1 MAQLKGFVTHIIYRN
16 NGNGYTVFELNT
28 GDEITCVGT
37 FQSLEEGEILE
48 LEGDFTE
55 HAVYGSQ
62 FKVSSFKFSSPE
74 DAAGME
80 RYLGS
85 GAIKG
90 VGASLAARIVKRFG
104 ADTFRII
111 EEEPERL
118 AEIKGISERK
128 AMDIASQME
137 EKHEMRE
144 AMVYLQKYGISNT
157 LAVRIYET
165 YGSRLYRVLEENPYQ
180 LADDIDGIGFRKAD
194 ELAARIGIHTDSDFR
209 IRSGILYTLLQA
221 SGEGHMYLPG
231 SVLIRRAAAFRWW
244 CFRARQWCRAL
255 LAAKRSPMHTAT
267 AARTSRVSR
276 LRAHLAS
283 PLIAMSASTRRDCW
297 WPPPQWELWNL
308 N

>member
-165 YGSRLYRVLEENPYQ
+165 YG
-180 LADDIDGIGFRKAD
+180 FWKK
-194 ELAARIGIHTDSDFR
+194 T
-209 IRSGILYTLLQA
+209 
-221 SGEGHMYLPG
+221 
-231 SVLIRRAAAFRWW
+231 
-244 CFRARQWCRAL
+244 
-255 LAAKRSPMHTAT
+255 
-267 AARTSRVSR
+267 RTS
-276 LRAHLAS
+276 LRMILTESAS
-283 PLIAMSASTRRDCW
+283 ARRMNSPQESASTRIRIFGFGAEFCIHYCRR
-297 WPPPQWELWNL
+297 PEKGTCICRAAF
-308 N
+308 

>member
-118 AEIKGISERK
+118 AEIKGISAICR
-128 AMDIASQME
+128 
-137 EKHEMRE
+137 
-144 AMVYLQKYGISNT
+144 NT
-157 LAVRIYET
+157 
-165 YGSRLYRVLEENPYQ
+165 
-180 LADDIDGIGFRKAD
+180 GFP
-194 ELAARIGIHTDSDFR
+194 T
-209 IRSGILYTLLQA
+209 
-221 SGEGHMYLPG
+221 
-231 SVLIRRAAAFRWW
+231 RWQ
-244 CFRARQWCRAL
+244 CGFM
-255 LAAKRSPMHTAT
+255 KPT
-267 AARTSRVSR
+267 AAGSTGFWKKTRTS
-276 LRAHLAS
+276 LRMILTESAS
-283 PLIAMSASTRRDCW
+283 ARRMNSPQESASTRIRIFGFGAEFCIHYCRR
-297 WPPPQWELWNL
+297 PEKGTCICRAAF
-308 N
+308 

>member
-231 SVLIRRAAAFRWW
+231 SVLIRRAAA
-244 CFRARQWCRAL
+244 L
-255 LAAKRSPMHTAT
+255 LDLPQEA
-267 AARTSRVSR
+267 
-276 LRAHLAS
+276 
-283 PLIAMSASTRRDCW
+283 IADQDRKSVV
-297 WPPPQWELWNL
+297 
-308 N
+308 

>member
-90 VGASLAARIVKRFG
+90 VGASLAVRIVKRFG

-157 LAVRIYET
+157 LAVRI
-165 YGSRLYRVLEENPYQ
+165 
-180 LADDIDGIGFRKAD
+180 
-194 ELAARIGIHTDSDFR
+194 
-209 IRSGILYTLLQA
+209 
-221 SGEGHMYLPG
+221 
-231 SVLIRRAAAFRWW
+231 
-244 CFRARQWCRAL
+244 
-255 LAAKRSPMHTAT
+255 
-267 AARTSRVSR
+267 
-276 LRAHLAS
+276 
-283 PLIAMSASTRRDCW
+283 
-297 WPPPQWELWNL
+297 
-308 N
+308 

>member
-165 YGSRLYRVLEENPYQ
+165 YGSRLYRVLEENPYS
-180 LADDIDGIGFRKAD
+180 LRMILTESAS
-194 ELAARIGIHTDSDFR
+194 ARR
-209 IRSGILYTLLQA
+209 
-221 SGEGHMYLPG
+221 MN
-231 SVLIRRAAAFRWW
+231 
-244 CFRARQWCRAL
+244 
-255 LAAKRSPMHTAT
+255 SPQE
-267 AARTSRVSR
+267 
-276 LRAHLAS
+276 
-283 PLIAMSASTRRDCW
+283 SASTRIRIFGFGAEFCIHYCRR
-297 WPPPQWELWNL
+297 PEKGTCICRAAF
-308 N
+308 

>member
-48 LEGDFTE
+48 LEGDFSPSTRCM
-55 HAVYGSQ
+55 G
-62 FKVSSFKFSSPE
+62 VSLKFLRSNSRRQRMRRGWRDISAP
-74 DAAGME
+74 GT
-80 RYLGS
+80 
-85 GAIKG
+85 IKG

-165 YGSRLYRVLEENPYQ
+165 YGSRLYRVF
-180 LADDIDGIGFRKAD
+180 GRKPVPAC
-194 ELAARIGIHTDSDFR
+194 G
-209 IRSGILYTLLQA
+209 
-221 SGEGHMYLPG
+221 
-231 SVLIRRAAAFRWW
+231 
-244 CFRARQWCRAL
+244 
-255 LAAKRSPMHTAT
+255 
-267 AARTSRVSR
+267 
-276 LRAHLAS
+276 
-283 PLIAMSASTRRDCW
+283 
-297 WPPPQWELWNL
+297 
-308 N
+308 

>member
-1 MAQLKGFVTHIIYRN
+1 MTQLKGFVTHIIYRN
-16 NGNGYTVFELNT
+16 SGNGYTVFELNT

-165 YGSRLYRVLEENPYQ
+165 YGSRLYRTSLRMILTES
-180 LADDIDGIGFRKAD
+180 AS
-194 ELAARIGIHTDSDFR
+194 ARR
-209 IRSGILYTLLQA
+209 
-221 SGEGHMYLPG
+221 MN
-231 SVLIRRAAAFRWW
+231 
-244 CFRARQWCRAL
+244 
-255 LAAKRSPMHTAT
+255 SPQE
-267 AARTSRVSR
+267 
-276 LRAHLAS
+276 
-283 PLIAMSASTRRDCW
+283 SASTRIRIFGFGAEFCIHYCRR
-297 WPPPQWELWNL
+297 PEKGTCICRAAF
-308 N
+308 

>member
-180 LADDIDGIGFRKAD
+180 LADDI
-194 ELAARIGIHTDSDFR
+194 
-209 IRSGILYTLLQA
+209 Q
-221 SGEGHMYLPG
+221 
-231 SVLIRRAAAFRWW
+231 
-244 CFRARQWCRAL
+244 
-255 LAAKRSPMHTAT
+255 
-267 AARTSRVSR
+267 
-276 LRAHLAS
+276 
-283 PLIAMSASTRRDCW
+283 PL
-297 WPPPQWELWNL
+297 
-308 N
+308 

>member
-165 YGSRLYRVLEENPYQ
+165 YGSRLYRVLEE
-180 LADDIDGIGFRKAD
+180 
-194 ELAARIGIHTDSDFR
+194 T
-209 IRSGILYTLLQA
+209 
-221 SGEGHMYLPG
+221 
-231 SVLIRRAAAFRWW
+231 
-244 CFRARQWCRAL
+244 
-255 LAAKRSPMHTAT
+255 
-267 AARTSRVSR
+267 RTS
-276 LRAHLAS
+276 LRMILTESAS
-283 PLIAMSASTRRDCW
+283 ARRMNSPQESASTRIRIFGFGAEFCIHYCRR
-297 WPPPQWELWNL
+297 PEKGTCICRAAF
-308 N
+308 

>member
-1 MAQLKGFVTHIIYRN
+1 MTQLKGFVTHIIYRN

-165 YGSRLYRVLEENPYQ
+165 YGSRLFPSGRPPPPPWPWGRRGKSFSCAIWTMAPPRRLQP
-180 LADDIDGIGFRKAD
+180 IG
-194 ELAARIGIHTDSDFR
+194 
-209 IRSGILYTLLQA
+209 RSG
-221 SGEGHMYLPG
+221 SGHKEGG
-231 SVLIRRAAAFRWW
+231 V
-244 CFRARQWCRAL
+244 
-255 LAAKRSPMHTAT
+255 
-267 AARTSRVSR
+267 
-276 LRAHLAS
+276 
-283 PLIAMSASTRRDCW
+283 
-297 WPPPQWELWNL
+297 WNGP

>member
-104 ADTFRII
+104 ADTFRIV

-165 YGSRLYRVLEENPYQ
+165 YGSRLYRVCL
-180 LADDIDGIGFRKAD
+180 
-194 ELAARIGIHTDSDFR
+194 
-209 IRSGILYTLLQA
+209 LYT
-221 SGEGHMYLPG
+221 
-231 SVLIRRAAAFRWW
+231 
-244 CFRARQWCRAL
+244 
-255 LAAKRSPMHTAT
+255 SP
-267 AARTSRVSR
+267 
-276 LRAHLAS
+276 S
-283 PLIAMSASTRRDCW
+283 PRDA
-297 WPPPQWELWNL
+297 
-308 N
+308 

>member
-1 MAQLKGFVTHIIYRN
+1 MTQLKGFVTHIIYRN
-16 NGNGYTVFELNT
+16 SGNGYTVFELNT

-118 AEIKGISERK
+118 LQRTQARGNRRSRTAEAVSCD
-128 AMDIASQME
+128 A
-137 EKHEMRE
+137 E
-144 AMVYLQKYGISNT
+144 AGTQ
-157 LAVRIYET
+157 
-165 YGSRLYRVLEENPYQ
+165 
-180 LADDIDGIGFRKAD
+180 KAD
-194 ELAARIGIHTDSDFR
+194 
-209 IRSGILYTLLQA
+209 
-221 SGEGHMYLPG
+221 
-231 SVLIRRAAAFRWW
+231 RAGKAG
-244 CFRARQWCRAL
+244 
-255 LAAKRSPMHTAT
+255 
-267 AARTSRVSR
+267 
-276 LRAHLAS
+276 
-283 PLIAMSASTRRDCW
+283 
-297 WPPPQWELWNL
+297 
-308 N
+308 

>member
-1 MAQLKGFVTHIIYRN
+1 
-16 NGNGYTVFELNT
+16 
-28 GDEITCVGT
+28 
-37 FQSLEEGEILE
+37 
-48 LEGDFTE
+48 
-55 HAVYGSQ
+55 
-62 FKVSSFKFSSPE
+62 
-74 DAAGME
+74 ME

-180 LADDIDGIGFRKAD
+180 LRMILTESAS
-194 ELAARIGIHTDSDFR
+194 ARR
-209 IRSGILYTLLQA
+209 
-221 SGEGHMYLPG
+221 MN
-231 SVLIRRAAAFRWW
+231 
-244 CFRARQWCRAL
+244 
-255 LAAKRSPMHTAT
+255 SPQE
-267 AARTSRVSR
+267 
-276 LRAHLAS
+276 
-283 PLIAMSASTRRDCW
+283 SASTRIRIFESGAEFCIH
-297 WPPPQWELWNL
+297 
-308 N
+308 

>member
-118 AEIKGISERK
+118 AEIKGISER
-128 AMDIASQME
+128 
-137 EKHEMRE
+137 
-144 AMVYLQKYGISNT
+144 
-157 LAVRIYET
+157 
-165 YGSRLYRVLEENPYQ
+165 
-180 LADDIDGIGFRKAD
+180 
-194 ELAARIGIHTDSDFR
+194 
-209 IRSGILYTLLQA
+209 
-221 SGEGHMYLPG
+221 
-231 SVLIRRAAAFRWW
+231 
-244 CFRARQWCRAL
+244 RQWILHPRWKKSTKCGKQWSICRNTGFPTRWRCGFM
-255 LAAKRSPMHTAT
+255 KPT
-267 AARTSRVSR
+267 AAGSTGFWKKTRTS
-276 LRAHLAS
+276 LRMILTESAS
-283 PLIAMSASTRRDCW
+283 ARRMNSPQESASTRIRIFGFGAEFCIHYCRR
-297 WPPPQWELWNL
+297 PEKGTCICRAAF
-308 N
+308 

>member
-104 ADTFRII
+104 ADTFRIV

-165 YGSRLYRVLEENPYQ
+165 YGSRLYRVLEES
-180 LADDIDGIGFRKAD
+180 LRMILTESAS
-194 ELAARIGIHTDSDFR
+194 ARRMNS
-209 IRSGILYTLLQA
+209 LQ
-221 SGEGHMYLPG
+221 E
-231 SVLIRRAAAFRWW
+231 
-244 CFRARQWCRAL
+244 
-255 LAAKRSPMHTAT
+255 
-267 AARTSRVSR
+267 
-276 LRAHLAS
+276 
-283 PLIAMSASTRRDCW
+283 SASTRIRIFGFGAEFCIHYCRR
-297 WPPPQWELWNL
+297 PEKGTCICRAAF
-308 N
+308 

>member
-1 MAQLKGFVTHIIYRN
+1 M
-16 NGNGYTVFELNT
+16 
-28 GDEITCVGT
+28 GT

-104 ADTFRII
+104 ADTFRIV

-231 SVLIRRAAAFRWW
+231 SVLIRRAAALLDLPDPD
-244 CFRARQWCRAL
+244 ADGEGTDDAL
-255 LAAKRSPMHTAT
+255 QQRTAD
-267 AARTSRVSR
+267 AGRNQRGVRVSEQK
-276 LRAHLAS
+276 LFLSSIQEVH
-283 PLIAMSASTRRDCW
+283 RDDAGGISGDGEGKVI
-297 WPPPQWELWNL
+297 PARKEGQSS
-308 N
+308 

>member
-165 YGSRLYRVLEENPYQ
+165 YGSRLYR
-180 LADDIDGIGFRKAD
+180 FWKK
-194 ELAARIGIHTDSDFR
+194 T
-209 IRSGILYTLLQA
+209 
-221 SGEGHMYLPG
+221 
-231 SVLIRRAAAFRWW
+231 
-244 CFRARQWCRAL
+244 
-255 LAAKRSPMHTAT
+255 
-267 AARTSRVSR
+267 RTS
-276 LRAHLAS
+276 LRMILTESAS
-283 PLIAMSASTRRDCW
+283 ARRMNSPQESASTRIRIFGFGAEFCIHYCRR
-297 WPPPQWELWNL
+297 PEKGTCICRAAF
-308 N
+308 

>member
-165 YGSRLYRVLEENPYQ
+165 YGSRLYRVLEE
-180 LADDIDGIGFRKAD
+180 
-194 ELAARIGIHTDSDFR
+194 T
-209 IRSGILYTLLQA
+209 
-221 SGEGHMYLPG
+221 
-231 SVLIRRAAAFRWW
+231 
-244 CFRARQWCRAL
+244 
-255 LAAKRSPMHTAT
+255 
-267 AARTSRVSR
+267 RTS
-276 LRAHLAS
+276 LRMILTESAS
-283 PLIAMSASTRRDCW
+283 ARRMNSPQESASTRIRIFGFERNFVYIIAGVRRRAHVSAG
-297 WPPPQWELWNL
+297 QRF
-308 N
+308 